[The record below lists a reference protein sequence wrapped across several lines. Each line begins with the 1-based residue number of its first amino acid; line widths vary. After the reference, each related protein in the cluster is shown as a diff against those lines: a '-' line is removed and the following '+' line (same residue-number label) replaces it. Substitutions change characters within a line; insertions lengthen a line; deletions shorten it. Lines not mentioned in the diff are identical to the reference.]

1 MKIDGCVEKGHRIY
15 KDINLFDYCG
25 KPVIKLFFRLEIALL
40 SVRNQRKYTV
50 NAFVARKQELNKKAF
65 Q

>member
-25 KPVIKLFFRLEIALL
+25 KSVIKLFFRLEIALL
-40 SVRNQRKYTV
+40 SVRNQRK
-50 NAFVARKQELNKKAF
+50 
-65 Q
+65 